1 MLTNLFFFLLLETI
15 QPSYSAITSVLPEKT
30 VAVAAAQAQA
40 NSLTLIGES
49 APEKTT
55 ESMGPVLTARAVYA
69 IDLETSTPLFVK
81 NIFDRRQTAS
91 IAKLVTAMVILDN
104 HELNE
109 KVTIGRNPLQQD
121 GTRMWLHEGETI
133 TVENLMTG
141 LLIASANDAAM
152 ALAEYNSGNEKA
164 FAVKMNEKA
173 IELGLKNT
181 HFSNAKG
188 FDEKDNY
195 STAYDIMLFSRA
207 ALNYPFIKKTVSIK
221 NTEVTSLNGK
231 TKHKLESTNE
241 LLENPYFKVV
251 GLKTG
256 RTPAAGE
263 SFVALA
269 QAPDGREIL
278 TVVLDSPD
286 RFKETKILIDWILRN
301 YKL

>member
-1 MLTNLFFFLLLETI
+1 M
-15 QPSYSAITSVLPEKT
+15 
-30 VAVAAAQAQA
+30 VAAVAQA
-40 NSLTLIGES
+40 NSLTLFHES

-55 ESMGPVLTARAVYA
+55 ESLGPVLEARAVYA

-104 HELNE
+104 HALNE

-121 GTRMWLHEGETI
+121 GTRMWLHEGEII

-152 ALAEYNSGNEKA
+152 ALAEYDSGNEKA
-164 FAVKMNEKA
+164 FATKMNEKA
-173 IELGLKNT
+173 IELGLRNT

-221 NTEVTSLNGK
+221 NTEVTSLNGN